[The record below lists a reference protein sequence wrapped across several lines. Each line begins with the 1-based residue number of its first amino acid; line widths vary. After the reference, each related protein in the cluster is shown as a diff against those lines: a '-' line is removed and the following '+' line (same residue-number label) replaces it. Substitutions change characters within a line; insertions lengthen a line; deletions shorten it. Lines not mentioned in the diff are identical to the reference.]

1 MRANQGEGRPPVV
14 PAQAGTSHP
23 CPGVDEGE
31 AVRSL
36 LPRGEKARMRVRFTP
51 RGVNPQTNDN
61 CSLRHSPADCY
72 ITRTRHASEGWHPE
86 CATAHTVGRARMRV
100 TARQN
105 GVTPLRHA
113 SEGWHP
119 ECATAHTPN
128 DDAPRETTYVVA
140 GRRTLLSREYIS
152 VIGRVSRGIT
162 GRTGDHLGL
171 SIPYPTGPTNCLAR
185 TRSTGSR

>member
-1 MRANQGEGRPPVV
+1 
-14 PAQAGTSHP
+14 
-23 CPGVDEGE
+23 
-31 AVRSL
+31 
-36 LPRGEKARMRVRFTP
+36 MRVRFTP
-51 RGVNPQTNDN
+51 LGVNPQTNDN
-61 CSLRHSPADCY
+61 CPLRNNPADCY
-72 ITRTRHASEGWHPE
+72 MIRTH
-86 CATAHTVGRARMRV
+86 
-100 TARQN
+100 
-105 GVTPLRHA
+105 HA

-185 TRSTGSR
+185 TRLTGSR